1 MYEICLLYRHG
12 AVMKQLTIISLFL
25 AIASLALSIN
35 LLRHQHQGP
44 FFIDSTATLSADPN
58 IQAVNQRIAL
68 QDEELKKNEKAYND
82 SIARLFDSLSVRRGE
97 EELLVELMNLES
109 NVYRHKKIDS
119 ISRASQAELALAI
132 GQFNGKV
139 KVFCEKRGIPV
150 LFASNNNTVVYG
162 TGEKADLT
170 NEYINFYGSK
180 K

>member
-1 MYEICLLYRHG
+1 MKLLTVVSLFV
-12 AVMKQLTIISLFL
+12 AIISLG
-25 AIASLALSIN
+25 LSMN
-35 LLRHQHQGP
+35 LLRHQQQGP
-44 FFIDSTATLSADPN
+44 FFIDSMATLSADPDM
-58 IQAVNQRIAL
+58 QAVNQRIAL

-170 NEYINFYGSK
+170 DEYNNFYGRK

>member
-1 MYEICLLYRHG
+1 
-12 AVMKQLTIISLFL
+12 MKQLTIISLFL

-68 QDEELKKNEKAYND
+68 QDEELKKNEKTYND

-119 ISRASQAELALAI
+119 ISKVSQTELAVAI
-132 GQFNGKV
+132 EQFNGRV